1 MLLIALA
8 TVQVVALHAVVPV
21 DLAHLAVHLVANT
34 DELIMCIVDSTH

>member
-21 DLAHLAVHLVANT
+21 DLAHLAVRLVVNT